1 MQRYIEY
8 IAESTV
14 IKTRKICCNF
24 KIVQILRC
32 FTEIWNEMEEEMKCL
47 NHLQIKKKNFK
58 S

>member
-8 IAESTV
+8 ISESTV

-47 NHLQIKKKNFK
+47 NHLQIKKKNF
-58 S
+58 